1 MLSAER
7 IGAQSGPVPPA
18 WRVIGEWYYIC
29 TNDCKMHISHHH
41 LSNLS
46 ITNRTARFRCTCH
59 SLYHG
64 KIQMTS
70 HTQVYRSGKVTLQF
84 DRQLIAVSTWFQCM
98 FLILSQIPTP
108 GWNISAAEAAAFSTH
123 HAAPVLSVATS
134 IFFLPWRQRH
144 MYIHIWLQLGS
155 WSY

>member
-84 DRQLIAVSTWFQCM
+84 DRHLLRFPHDSNACFWFYHKSPHQD
-98 FLILSQIPTP
+98 
-108 GWNISAAEAAAFSTH
+108 GISA
-123 HAAPVLSVATS
+123 
-134 IFFLPWRQRH
+134 
-144 MYIHIWLQLGS
+144 LQKQPHFQHTTPHQSSPSQLRSSFYPGDRDTCTFI
-155 WSY
+155 YDFN